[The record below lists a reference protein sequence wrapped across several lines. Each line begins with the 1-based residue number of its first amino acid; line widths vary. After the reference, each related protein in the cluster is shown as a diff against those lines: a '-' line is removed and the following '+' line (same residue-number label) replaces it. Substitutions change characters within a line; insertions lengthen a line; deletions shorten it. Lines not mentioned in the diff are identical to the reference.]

1 MRKLKLQVQ
10 STPDGYICG
19 LNGELDFMTWNW
31 DEGIKKYVSDLTD
44 SIDTILMGRKMAPG
58 FMGHWTGTMN
68 DPANPEYEFG
78 KKMMETSKVI
88 FSKTLD
94 PGFART
100 SGWKNTIINNG
111 DLGVEVKKLKASA
124 GKDII
129 AYGGAGFDAS
139 LIRENLVD
147 EYYLFINPA
156 VLGEGLSIF
165 KDTHGKRSLELVN
178 SIKFDCGIV
187 LLNYKPKEV

>member
-10 STPDGYICG
+10 ATVDGYICG

-31 DEGIKKYVSDLTD
+31 DDAIKKYVNDVTD
-44 SIDTILMGRKMAPG
+44 SIDMILMGRKMAPG
-58 FMGHWTGTMN
+58 FMEYWTNTVK
-68 DPANPEYEFG
+68 DPANPEHEFG
-78 KKMMETSKVI
+78 KKMMSTPKVV

-94 PGFART
+94 KSFAQT
-100 SGWKNTIINNG
+100 SGWQNTIINNG
-111 DLGVEVKKLKASA
+111 DLVVEVKKLKEEE

-147 EYYLFINPA
+147 EYYLFVNPA

-165 KDTHGKRSLELVN
+165 KDSHGKRDLELVN
-178 SIKFDCGIV
+178 SVKFDSGIV
-187 LLNYKPKEV
+187 LLNYKPKNI